1 MTSSPTL
8 TERNIQK
15 PNAYLLDSRPEQNSL
30 VTYRT
35 LQSLYVGVWLVN
47 TLTSTA
53 PIGSPIICM
62 WSPADICEQWERNLS
77 FGSADVRG
85 TGTRD
90 ESLRT
95 FAWEV
100 TRYPA
105 VRNFDQSFF
114 LEIARLIPLKTQ
126 DICLEI
132 SSDCKYCLGLKAEAT
147 VVRGYRVKSQCF
159 RHKKYSSSHT
169 LSQFPYPQ
177 KLSTKPHQSS

>member
-1 MTSSPTL
+1 MTSCPAF
-8 TERNIQK
+8 TERSIQK
-15 PNAYLLDSRPEQNSL
+15 PNACLLDSRPEQNSL
-30 VTYRT
+30 VTYNT